1 MKHFYFLSSL
11 LLLAVLGSRAQAVD
25 DVVSVGQGFPVTI
38 VVLLNDNFDEAAL
51 ETISITSPPQH
62 GEAVVEENW
71 TPAPGNDTIL
81 YVPDPGF
88 AGEDSFVYTI
98 TLAGGITFSATVSI
112 TIAGNA
118 AGPIANP
125 DNVVG
130 NEDTPMFIDVLAN
143 DSFGSNGLSSLVVG
157 ELQNGSTATVEQNGT
172 PDDLT
177 DDTIYYTPGLNFNGV
192 DIFSYTITDTLGNA
206 SIAQVFITVSP
217 DISEGPFAGDDLVN
231 TNVDTPI
238 EIIMLM
244 NDSLGGNEPQ
254 VISVAEQPL
263 HGVVTL
269 NTFDTPYANDDT
281 FTYTPNSG
289 FVGTDTFIYAITDIT
304 GPAYATVT
312 VVVGGNGIMLSA
324 FYDSNGDGLQQ
335 ENEGNIDFGTFHYQ
349 TGGAT
354 YDVVSSNGKYYIDE
368 DDPAAIYNLSYSV
381 NPYAAPYYTVTP
393 ASYAN
398 VSIMPSGLSEYKFGI
413 SAASFADVGV
423 FLTPFGPPMPG
434 FLFENGILLRNNGTE
449 TVSGTLTFSH
459 DPALSIVSVSENS
472 ASTTASG
479 FTYAFTDLA
488 PNETRWVYVTM
499 QVPTIPTVTLG
510 QMIINN
516 ASVTVASDVNAVND
530 TASYSQMVVGSYDP
544 NDITEARGGKI
555 VIDDF
560 TSSDYL
566 TYTIRFENTG
576 TANAQF
582 VRVENALDSQ
592 LDSGTVEMI
601 AASHPYVLERNGNA
615 LTWRFNN
622 IQLPPSEEN
631 TQIGHGYITYRV
643 KPQPGYAV
651 GDIIPNAASIYFDFN
666 PAVETNTF
674 ETEFIAAMGVADNM
688 KDAIRAWPNPVS
700 DVFHVALQNGRQVDS
715 IEILDTTGRTV
726 LLGNGSDILV
736 RSLPSGTYFAWITVD
751 GTPKVVK
758 LIKK

>member
-1 MKHFYFLSSL
+1 MALKS
-11 LLLAVLGSRAQAVD
+11 GAQALD
-25 DVVSVGQGFPVTI
+25 DTVSVGQGFPVTI
-38 VVLLNDNFDEAAL
+38 MVLENDNFDGSAL
-51 ETISITSPPQH
+51 ETISITSPPQD
-62 GEAVVEENW
+62 GEAAVDENS
-71 TPAPGNDTIL
+71 TPTPDNDTIL

-98 TLAGGITFSATVSI
+98 TLAGGITYSATVSI

-118 AGPIANP
+118 AGPVANP
-125 DNVVG
+125 DNVSG
-130 NEDTPMFIDVLAN
+130 NEDTPMTIDVLAN
-143 DSFGSNGLSSLVVG
+143 DTFGFDGPGTLTVGAMSNGSI
-157 ELQNGSTATVEQNGT
+157 ATVDQNGT
-172 PDDLT
+172 PDNVM
-177 DDTIYYTPGLNFNGV
+177 DDTIFYTPGPNFNGV
-192 DIFSYTITDTLGNA
+192 DIFSYTITDAFGA
-206 SIAQVFITVSP
+206 SSTTQVFVTVNP

-244 NDSLGGNEPQ
+244 NDSLGGNELPVVSIAQ
-254 VISVAEQPL
+254 PPSNGIVI
-263 HGVVTL
+263 L

-312 VVVGGNGIMLSA
+312 VIVGGNGMMLSA
-324 FYDSNGDGLQQ
+324 FYDINGDGLQQ

-368 DDPAAIYNLSYSV
+368 DDPAAVYNLSYSV

-398 VSIMPSGLSEYKFGI
+398 VSITPSGLSEYKFGI
-413 SAASFADVGV
+413 SAASYTDVGV

-434 FLFENGILLRNNGTE
+434 FLLENGILFRNNGTE
-449 TVSGTLTFSH
+449 TVSGTLTFTH
-459 DPALSIVSVSENS
+459 DPALSIVSVSEN
-472 ASTTASG
+472 AATTTASG

-499 QVPTIPTVTLG
+499 QVPTIPTITLG
-510 QMIINN
+510 QMVINN
-516 ASVTVASDVNAVND
+516 VSVTVASDVNSVND
-530 TASYSQMVVGSYDP
+530 TASYSQMIVGSYDP
-544 NDITEARGGKI
+544 NDITEAHGSKI

-576 TANAQF
+576 TANAQS

-592 LDSGTVEMI
+592 LDAGTFEMI
-601 AASHPYVLERNGNA
+601 GASHPYVLERNGDA
-615 LTWRFNN
+615 LSWRFNN

-674 ETEFIAAMGVADNM
+674 ETEFVAAMGVADNT

-700 DVFHVALQNGRQVDS
+700 DVFHVALQNGRKVDS

-736 RSLPSGTYFAWITVD
+736 RSLPSGAYFARITVD
-751 GTPKVVK
+751 GAPKVVK